1 MLFDKVLLQT
11 LSTDVWRA
19 TTTTYADY
27 SAEVIFLFLA
37 FGIFNNRLDTD
48 TWQFMIIITSSEETD
63 VMLCSLKLLD
73 QNAVSA
79 SIPCSNAPSG
89 SANIYSLN

>member
-11 LSTDVWRA
+11 LSTDIWQA
-19 TTTTYADY
+19 TTTTSADY

-48 TWQFMIIITSSEETD
+48 T
-63 VMLCSLKLLD
+63 
-73 QNAVSA
+73 
-79 SIPCSNAPSG
+79 
-89 SANIYSLN
+89 

>member
-19 TTTTYADY
+19 TTKTYADY

-37 FGIFNNRLDTD
+37 IGIFNNRLDTD
-48 TWQFMIIITSSEETD
+48 T
-63 VMLCSLKLLD
+63 
-73 QNAVSA
+73 
-79 SIPCSNAPSG
+79 
-89 SANIYSLN
+89 